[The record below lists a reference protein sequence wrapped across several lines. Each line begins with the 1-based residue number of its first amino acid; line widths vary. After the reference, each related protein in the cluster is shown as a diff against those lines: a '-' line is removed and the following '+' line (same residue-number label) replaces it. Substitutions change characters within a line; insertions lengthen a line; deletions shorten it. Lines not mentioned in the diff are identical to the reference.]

1 MVVIKSATYQTRCP
15 FSKNLIKPNNKICL
29 FTEEQFTAFKK
40 IINKELLILF
50 PEEIISLIIEKT
62 NYEKLIGRFGHE
74 NVTHWTA
81 KQSIIKLQRHDQ
93 YNKIYQEEED
103 EDEEEEDEDE
113 DEDEDEEDDYYNE
126 DSEREE

>member
-29 FTEEQFTAFKK
+29 FTEEQFTAFKR
-40 IINKELLILF
+40 ILNKELLILF

-93 YNKIYQEEED
+93 YNRKYNGVLLLSEVDTCTAIFQKSGVLSIYAAI
-103 EDEEEEDEDE
+103 
-113 DEDEDEEDDYYNE
+113 
-126 DSEREE
+126 